1 VAEGEAEQLSD
12 ASIACELPTGQ
23 EGSIATR
30 PVARGPA
37 RPEPGPDESRSAGEL
52 ACYQRYAPPSGRELA
67 SGDQVTQRGRDG
79 LPARGSS
86 APNADSARLA
96 GGCVSP
102 TATSRSSGSAFGWL
116 RACRLLGHREQA
128 RTR

>member
-37 RPEPGPDESRSAGEL
+37 HPEPGPDESRSAGEL
-52 ACYQRYAPPSGRELA
+52 ACYPRNAPPSGRELA
-67 SGDQVTQRGRDG
+67 SGEIG
-79 LPARGSS
+79 
-86 APNADSARLA
+86 
-96 GGCVSP
+96 
-102 TATSRSSGSAFGWL
+102 GSASGMV
-116 RACRLLGHREQA
+116 GH
-128 RTR
+128 